1 MRGSH
6 SFCDQDKTLGRH
18 SPVLWQRESLKDT
31 RAEHENCETCCLGTL
46 HSDDL
51 KKSSKLSSI
60 CKKNGKDSRRDI
72 SCDVD
77 DVDVVAGNDFAACR
91 VCEFPGSWWEEL
103 RKCARPSFWPPT
115 PTPTCSDNTTFVKCA
130 PTQNA
135 QNTIPVHNTRQPT
148 NTNRLRQHY
157 TCQMCTDNK
166 CKKQNTS

>member
-1 MRGSH
+1 MIRI
-6 SFCDQDKTLGRH
+6 KALGRH

-115 PTPTCSDNTTFVKCA
+115 PTPTCSDNTALVKC
-130 PTQNA
+130 TSS
-135 QNTIPVHNTRQPT
+135 
-148 NTNRLRQHY
+148 
-157 TCQMCTDNK
+157 K
-166 CKKQNTS
+166 CKKQNTSQHQPDRKTFVHNTKSDQTHHF

>member
-1 MRGSH
+1 MIRI
-6 SFCDQDKTLGRH
+6 KALGRH

-31 RAEHENCETCCLGTL
+31 RAEHENCKTCCLGTL

-51 KKSSKLSSI
+51 KKSSKLSLI
-60 CKKNGKDSRRDI
+60 CQKNGKDSRRDI

-115 PTPTCSDNTTFVKCA
+115 PTPTCSDNTALVNCA
-130 PTQNA
+130 LTA
-135 QNTIPVHNTRQPT
+135 T
-148 NTNRLRQHY
+148 
-157 TCQMCTDNK
+157 QMCTKSK